1 MSEQDEAFEQWLTVG
16 HHILC
21 TDTKRAY
28 HNAFGSGWDARG
40 EHDAASRSRN
50 WEARTMDTFDCR
62 RCGECQTQ
70 RQPEPFYCPTCDA
83 AELARK
89 DELLKAY
96 RALNAA
102 GVRLCDGNKTES
114 EWSSRAKE
122 WRAAQ
127 AKVAKLEA
135 GR

>member
-1 MSEQDEAFEQWLTVG
+1 MSEQDEAFEQWLTAG

-40 EHDAASRSRN
+40 KH
-50 WEARTMDTFDCR
+50 
-62 RCGECQTQ
+62 
-70 RQPEPFYCPTCDA
+70 DA

-127 AKVAKLEA
+127 AKVAELEA

>member
-1 MSEQDEAFEQWLTVG
+1 MSEQDEAF
-16 HHILC
+16 
-21 TDTKRAY
+21 RAFWDAY
-28 HNAFGSGWDARG
+28 GQTHSVSADEWEYGYMRIGWDASH
-40 EHDAASRSRN
+40 EH
-50 WEARTMDTFDCR
+50 
-62 RCGECQTQ
+62 
-70 RQPEPFYCPTCDA
+70 DA

-102 GVRLCDGNKTES
+102 GVRLYDGNKTES

-127 AKVAKLEA
+127 AKVAELEA